1 MSSKFSVLVLTKLEK
16 GKTGFENL
24 LKYKIV
30 MSVQVLVVDDSAV
43 ARGIISNFLD
53 DDPDIDV
60 IGVAKN
66 GKEAIDF
73 TTQLRPDLITMDI
86 NMPVMDG
93 LAATEHIMAHQ
104 PTPILIVSSLVK
116 SEVDLAFRAMSLGAL
131 DAMEKPSFDQ
141 FSAKDADELVRK
153 VKLLSQ
159 VPVVTHLEGKRR
171 NRLAESVPA
180 KDYTSLATSNR
191 FQVVAIGSSTGGP
204 KALHKVL
211 SQLPVDFPS
220 GILVVQHISEGFTSG
235 LVDWLDRVSRVSV
248 KEAEEGDKI
257 QPGVVLIAPHDSH
270 MMVVSG
276 GRIRLNKALPIK
288 GHRPSANVLFSSM
301 AKVYNK
307 NGIGVILTGMGEDG
321 ATGLVEMRKSGS
333 TTIVQDEDSSVIFG
347 MPKAAIEMGAAEEI
361 LPIDEIGKFLI
372 HSVMDS

>member
-1 MSSKFSVLVLTKLEK
+1 VLVLTKLEK

-180 KDYTSLATSNR
+180 KDYTSLATSNK

-257 QPGVVLIAPHDSH
+257 QPGVVLIAPHDFH

>member
-1 MSSKFSVLVLTKLEK
+1 M
-16 GKTGFENL
+16 
-24 LKYKIV
+24 V

-60 IGVAKN
+60 IGVAKD

-73 TTQLRPDLITMDI
+73 TTQLKPDLITMDI

-93 LAATEHIMAHQ
+93 LAATTHIMAHQ

-131 DAMEKPSFDQ
+131 DAMGKPSFDQ
-141 FSAKDADELVRK
+141 FPAKDAGELVRK

-171 NRLAESVPA
+171 NRLAKSAPS
-180 KDYTSLATSNR
+180 KGYTSAAASK

-220 GILVVQHISEGFTSG
+220 GILVVQHISAGFTSG
-235 LVDWLDRVSRVSV
+235 LVSWLDRTSQVSV

-257 QPGVVLIAPHDSH
+257 QPGVVFIAPHDFH

-288 GHRPSANVLFSSM
+288 GHRPSANVLFSSV

-307 NGIGVILTGMGEDG
+307 NSIGVVLTGMGEDG

-333 TTIVQDEDSSVIFG
+333 KTIVQDEESSVIFG
-347 MPKAAIEMGAAEEI
+347 MPKVAIEMGAAEEV
-361 LPIDEIGKFLI
+361 LPIDKIGKFLNRTVTN
-372 HSVMDS
+372 S

>member
-1 MSSKFSVLVLTKLEK
+1 
-16 GKTGFENL
+16 
-24 LKYKIV
+24 

-43 ARGIISNFLD
+43 ARGIISNFLNN
-53 DDPDIDV
+53 DPDIDV
-60 IGVAKN
+60 IGTAKD
-66 GKEAIDF
+66 GKEAIDSAA
-73 TTQLRPDLITMDI
+73 QLKPDLITMDI

-104 PTPILIVSSLVK
+104 PTPILVVSSLVK

-141 FSAKDADELVRK
+141 FSAKDAGELVRK

-171 NRLAESVPA
+171 NRLAKSAPS
-180 KDYTSLATSNR
+180 KGYTSAAASK

-220 GILVVQHISEGFTSG
+220 GILVVQHISAGFTSG
-235 LVDWLDRVSRVSV
+235 LVSWLDRTSQVSV

-257 QPGVVLIAPHDSH
+257 QPGVVFIAPHDFH

-288 GHRPSANVLFSSM
+288 GHRPSANVLFSSV

-307 NGIGVILTGMGEDG
+307 NSIGVVLTGMGEDG

-333 TTIVQDEDSSVIFG
+333 KTIVQDEESSVIFG
-347 MPKAAIEMGAAEEI
+347 MPKVAIEMGAAEEV
-361 LPIDEIGKFLI
+361 LPIDKIGKFLNRTVTN
-372 HSVMDS
+372 S

>member
-1 MSSKFSVLVLTKLEK
+1 M
-16 GKTGFENL
+16 
-24 LKYKIV
+24 V

-60 IGVAKN
+60 IGVAKD

-73 TTQLRPDLITMDI
+73 TTQLKPDLITMDI

-93 LAATEHIMAHQ
+93 LAATKHIMAHQ

-131 DAMEKPSFDQ
+131 DAMGKPSFDQ
-141 FSAKDADELVRK
+141 FSAKDAGELVRK

-171 NRLAESVPA
+171 NRLAKSAPS
-180 KDYTSLATSNR
+180 KGYTSAAASK

-220 GILVVQHISEGFTSG
+220 GILVVQHISAGFTSG
-235 LVDWLDRVSRVSV
+235 LVSWLDRTSQVSV

-257 QPGVVLIAPHDSH
+257 QPGVVFIAPHDFH

-288 GHRPSANVLFSSM
+288 GHRPSANVLFSSV

-307 NGIGVILTGMGEDG
+307 NSIGVVLTGMGEDG

-333 TTIVQDEDSSVIFG
+333 KTIVQDEESSVIFG
-347 MPKAAIEMGAAEEI
+347 MPKVAIEMGAAEEV
-361 LPIDEIGKFLI
+361 LPIDKIGKFLNRTVTN
-372 HSVMDS
+372 S

>member
-1 MSSKFSVLVLTKLEK
+1 M
-16 GKTGFENL
+16 
-24 LKYKIV
+24 V

-60 IGVAKN
+60 IGVAKD

-73 TTQLRPDLITMDI
+73 TTQLKPDLITMDI

-93 LAATEHIMAHQ
+93 LAATTHIMAHQ

-131 DAMEKPSFDQ
+131 DAMGKPSFDQ
-141 FSAKDADELVRK
+141 FSAKDAGELVRK

-171 NRLAESVPA
+171 NRLAKSAPS
-180 KDYTSLATSNR
+180 KGYTSAAASK

-220 GILVVQHISEGFTSG
+220 GILVVQHISAGFTSG
-235 LVDWLDRVSRVSV
+235 LVSWLDRTSQVSV

-257 QPGVVLIAPHDSH
+257 QPGVVFIAPHDFH
-270 MMVVSG
+270 MMVVSDE
-276 GRIRLNKALPIK
+276 RIRLNKALPIK
-288 GHRPSANVLFSSM
+288 GHRPSANVLFSSV

-307 NGIGVILTGMGEDG
+307 NSIGVVLTGMGEDG

-333 TTIVQDEDSSVIFG
+333 KTIVQDEESSVIFG
-347 MPKAAIEMGAAEEI
+347 MPKVAIEMGAAEEV
-361 LPIDEIGKFLI
+361 LPIDKIGKSLNRTVTN
-372 HSVMDS
+372 S

>member
-1 MSSKFSVLVLTKLEK
+1 
-16 GKTGFENL
+16 
-24 LKYKIV
+24 

-60 IGVAKN
+60 IGVAKD

-73 TTQLRPDLITMDI
+73 TTQLKPDLITMDI

-93 LAATEHIMAHQ
+93 LAATTHIMAHQ

-141 FSAKDADELVRK
+141 FSAKDAGELVRK

-171 NRLAESVPA
+171 NRLAKSAPS
-180 KDYTSLATSNR
+180 KGYTSAAASK

-220 GILVVQHISEGFTSG
+220 GILVVQHISAGFTSG
-235 LVDWLDRVSRVSV
+235 LVEWLDRTSQVSV

-257 QPGVVLIAPHDSH
+257 QPGVVFIAPHDFH

-276 GRIRLNKALPIK
+276 GIIRLNKALPIK
-288 GHRPSANVLFSSM
+288 GHRPSANVLFSSV

-307 NGIGVILTGMGEDG
+307 NSIGVVLTGMGEDG

-333 TTIVQDEDSSVIFG
+333 KTIVQDEESSVIFG
-347 MPKAAIEMGAAEEI
+347 MPKVAIEMGAAEEV
-361 LPIDEIGKFLI
+361 LPIDKIGKFLNRTVTN
-372 HSVMDS
+372 S

>member
-1 MSSKFSVLVLTKLEK
+1 M
-16 GKTGFENL
+16 
-24 LKYKIV
+24 V

-53 DDPDIDV
+53 DDPNIDV
-60 IGVAKN
+60 IGVAKD

-73 TTQLRPDLITMDI
+73 TTQLKPDLITMDI

-141 FSAKDADELVRK
+141 FSAKDAGELVRK

-171 NRLAESVPA
+171 NRLTKSAPS
-180 KDYTSLATSNR
+180 KGYTLAAPSK

-220 GILVVQHISEGFTSG
+220 GILVVQHISAGFTSG
-235 LVDWLDRVSRVSV
+235 LVSWLDRTSQVSV

-257 QPGVVLIAPHDSH
+257 QPGVVFIAPHDFH
-270 MMVVSG
+270 MIVVSG
-276 GRIRLNKALPIK
+276 GIIRLNKALPIK
-288 GHRPSANVLFSSM
+288 GHRPSANVLFSSV

-307 NGIGVILTGMGEDG
+307 NSIGVVLTGMGEDG
-321 ATGLVEMRKSGS
+321 ATGLVEMRKNGS
-333 TTIVQDEDSSVIFG
+333 KTIVQDEESSVIFG
-347 MPKAAIEMGAAEEI
+347 MPKVAIEMGAAEEV
-361 LPIDEIGKFLI
+361 LPIDEIGQFLNRT
-372 HSVMDS
+372 VTDS